1 MVQQAD
7 SIQTDA
13 ALEAESQQQVLR
25 QHSSQLTPKEVL
37 SWLPKNATP
46 AQQDSMIRAH
56 IKPSEIHW
64 SEMPDTLHL
73 PGHKAGKSF
82 RDVSLPQQSLGHR
95 SEERRVGK
103 ECRSR
108 WSPYH

>member
-7 SIQTDA
+7 SIQTGA

-46 AQQDSMIRAH
+46 AQQDFH
-56 IKPSEIHW
+56 
-64 SEMPDTLHL
+64 D
-73 PGHKAGKSF
+73 
-82 RDVSLPQQSLGHR
+82 
-95 SEERRVGK
+95 
-103 ECRSR
+103 
-108 WSPYH
+108 

>member
-37 SWLPKNATP
+37 SCLRMQRQLSRTP
-46 AQQDSMIRAH
+46 
-56 IKPSEIHW
+56 
-64 SEMPDTLHL
+64 
-73 PGHKAGKSF
+73 
-82 RDVSLPQQSLGHR
+82 
-95 SEERRVGK
+95 
-103 ECRSR
+103 
-108 WSPYH
+108 

>member
-46 AQQDSMIRAH
+46 AQQDSMIGAH

-64 SEMPDTLHL
+64 SRCRIHYTCQDI
-73 PGHKAGKSF
+73 
-82 RDVSLPQQSLGHR
+82 RQVRVLGM
-95 SEERRVGK
+95 
-103 ECRSR
+103 
-108 WSPYH
+108 

>member
-37 SWLPKNATP
+37 SWLPKMQRQLSRTP
-46 AQQDSMIRAH
+46 
-56 IKPSEIHW
+56 
-64 SEMPDTLHL
+64 
-73 PGHKAGKSF
+73 
-82 RDVSLPQQSLGHR
+82 
-95 SEERRVGK
+95 
-103 ECRSR
+103 
-108 WSPYH
+108 

>member
-56 IKPSEIHW
+56 IKPSEIRIGAI
-64 SEMPDTLHL
+64 DQYFIL
-73 PGHKAGKSF
+73 
-82 RDVSLPQQSLGHR
+82 R
-95 SEERRVGK
+95 SDLR
-103 ECRSR
+103 
-108 WSPYH
+108 

>member
-56 IKPSEIHW
+56 IISIFEYIMCKNKI
-64 SEMPDTLHL
+64 
-73 PGHKAGKSF
+73 GAAGSGF
-82 RDVSLPQQSLGHR
+82 LNINAVI
-95 SEERRVGK
+95 V
-103 ECRSR
+103 
-108 WSPYH
+108 

>member
-37 SWLPKNATP
+37 SWLPKSSDFERNP
-46 AQQDSMIRAH
+46 FF
-56 IKPSEIHW
+56 
-64 SEMPDTLHL
+64 L
-73 PGHKAGKSF
+73 P
-82 RDVSLPQQSLGHR
+82 VSGAR
-95 SEERRVGK
+95 
-103 ECRSR
+103 
-108 WSPYH
+108 